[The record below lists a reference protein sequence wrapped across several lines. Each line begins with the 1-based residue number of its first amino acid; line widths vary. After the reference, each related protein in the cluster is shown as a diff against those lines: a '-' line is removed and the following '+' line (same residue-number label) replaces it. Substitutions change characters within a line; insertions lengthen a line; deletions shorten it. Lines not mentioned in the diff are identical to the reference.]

1 MYNITDLTDMSTDE
15 LIAIA
20 EGMGINK
27 PDPSRKEELIYKI
40 LDQQAI
46 NGAASAAQNTEKKP
60 NRQKK
65 TAKTEKPADTKA
77 ETDASEAPADD

>member
-46 NGAASAAQNTEKKP
+46 NLSLIHI
-60 NRQKK
+60 
-65 TAKTEKPADTKA
+65 
-77 ETDASEAPADD
+77 